1 MFIVGQK
8 ENIGLIDDGK
18 LDNANFI
25 IIKGPRNYGKT
36 YLTKYIAN
44 HYNMNYVLLDNKVD
58 TIRNLVQYSDKNNNC
73 CYHFKDFEKSSPA
86 AKAALLKIAEETPK
100 GIKIVIT
107 TSSYNILQTL
117 ISRAYVLNI
126 EPYSNEDIEEYN
138 NKLDLDNNLFDIINN
153 QLKINITPSKLF
165 KYKNTEE
172 IEKIVEVAKTCSMS
186 INNGLKLEDISVISN
201 NFWKQ
206 DPENMSTFL
215 ELIKGGIDKN
225 LRGYYKIISSI
236 EKTNYLL
243 RNVSISN
250 YKQLIHNMLM
260 EMV

>member
-1 MFIVGQK
+1 
-8 ENIGLIDDGK
+8 
-18 LDNANFI
+18 
-25 IIKGPRNYGKT
+25 
-36 YLTKYIAN
+36 
-44 HYNMNYVLLDNKVD
+44 
-58 TIRNLVQYSDKNNNC
+58 
-73 CYHFKDFEKSSPA
+73 
-86 AKAALLKIAEETPK
+86 
-100 GIKIVIT
+100 
-107 TSSYNILQTL
+107 
-117 ISRAYVLNI
+117 
-126 EPYSNEDIEEYN
+126 
-138 NKLDLDNNLFDIINN
+138 
-153 QLKINITPSKLF
+153 
-165 KYKNTEE
+165 
-172 IEKIVEVAKTCSMS
+172 MS